1 MKQLLCLILSVA
13 MLIGCIAPVGYA
25 AEISTDADVVAQT
38 GDVAIEA
45 TNGIGSLLSA
55 EISEVEEETS
65 ASELSSHVITDVV
78 VENSIAKVSY
88 SAEDYATV
96 VVALYSEDGLR
107 LLSSTSGVA
116 TPDAS
121 EVELSFQGDMPEY
134 FLVRAYMMDSED
146 CTPLSEMYET
156 PIYTQS
162 MQELLDS
169 TIDDYDPDLV
179 VNFDDDPTTNF
190 AVYNEGVVIVD
201 EVDGVN
207 IVTTND
213 DENLLY
219 VIENADEIFTSLQS
233 GDIVSYFYGDDEI
246 LLCKVDTISVEDNC
260 VTIHGSDN
268 MELKE
273 LFSHIKLEMVMDNS
287 DLVEIDDPEA
297 SVDSQSGTYAVASLP
312 NGDSS
317 IEVKPIHFDF
327 YHQFPGAEDEG
338 LNGYI
343 DVLLDNT
350 TDLYFADGK
359 THYQWELKYELS
371 CNFKIT
377 VLDKED
383 KSLTVPVLKNFKLGS
398 ISAVGM
404 VYDPQFVFTANCSV
418 NVNTTI
424 YGSSGIN
431 CATGR
436 DPINITTPMKMDAQ
450 VDIEG
455 NVFIGFDLKPAF
467 YVLNKNVLKVDMSVP
482 IGGHLNG
489 SLTGNAFESTLHQ
502 SGPDL
507 ELHECDVCLKGEIY
521 GSVSLEVSIKFFNSK
536 KIELGGKVSKKFL
549 SFPFYWSFT
558 FGDIDWGS
566 CPYKQ
571 YLVAFQ
577 VIDQEYAP
585 VSNVTIH
592 ADDLSLHTDET
603 GTAVGY
609 FYAGSINVQVSYAD
623 LTESKRYN
631 IDGPGRKIKIVLG
644 EEEIEFKDFLDE
656 SLLDEIIDNSWVT
669 ATGMCGD
676 NVTWSYY
683 DNQTLVIEGF
693 GPMWNFDTGSPGWP
707 RSVKQVY
714 IIDGVTHLGNWAF
727 SYVYSYGLQSVHI
740 PESVSTIGSNAF
752 NGAYFTEITI
762 PDLVTTIGDYAFMDS
777 DLNHVV
783 IPDSVSVLGQGVF
796 KDCVVLRDAV
806 LSSRLKEIPAN
817 TFEYCWRMTDVVIP
831 DSVEVIGS
839 SAFINCERLTNV
851 TLPDS
856 ITRIEDYAFAGTDS
870 LINMVLPDKVSYL
883 GDGAFHNSN
892 LVYISVPNSLQFM
905 GDYVFKDCHS
915 LTSIYIPFGVTRI
928 GECAFYNCTSLTEI
942 SIPDSVTEIAPSAFG
957 YCVKLGYVDIP
968 ESVTSIGIRAFYHCR
983 NLKNMEIPEGVS
995 IINEGTFYCCTGL
1008 SSVTLPNSLTT
1019 IGDEAFY
1026 GCESLLE
1033 ISIPDS
1039 VNVIGDLAFR
1049 KCESLTSAVLP
1060 NRITSIAN
1068 STFSQCSALT
1078 EIYIPDSVQT
1088 IGSSAFSGCTS
1099 LLTVELP
1106 NDLLVISN
1114 ACFSGCTSLR
1124 SIDIPDGVTS
1134 LGNQAFGYCSNLIS
1148 VNIPNSVTALAED
1161 LFSNCVSLRT
1171 INIPS
1176 TCTSI
1181 PADCFRECV
1190 SLEEVIIPVSVDTI
1204 YGGAFASCDSLSSIW
1219 FAGRPYKIDSYAFN
1233 GVTANAYYPG
1243 DDSNWRKNQMLNYGG
1258 KLSWYPYSYDENGDI
1273 VIGEPTVVPNAMEN
1287 SEFSHIQSDF
1297 GVQPE
1302 NPAAFTEEIVAEV
1315 PQEQV
1320 LPTPDAIIGGE
1331 YGYENSEDYIQ
1342 RTASFSGL
1350 MPGEEYVMLSL
1361 VSIDTDQPVTSE
1373 NLLYIAQAESGE
1385 DGNLSFT
1392 YVQRVTTDP
1401 SYVVLCGPATKTLAE
1416 AQILVPEYYTDGEL
1430 HVINPNVV
1438 YDGETLLEGRDYEI
1452 TGQVCFTEAGT
1463 YTCFIRGIHNYTGTM
1478 QCVYTVGEWNCDE
1491 NGHDFED
1498 GFCRYCDEED
1508 PDAQPTEPT
1517 EPSDP
1522 TDPSEPIDP
1531 TEPTE
1536 PIEPAGEGVIRLS
1549 GANRYETG
1557 FAVADQLKK
1566 NLGVDQFEAVVV
1578 AYGQNFPDALTGS
1591 YLAAVKNAPILLTEK
1606 SVDHTVAAYI
1616 DEKLVSGGTVYILGG
1631 AAAVSESFENALRS
1645 RGFVVKRLKGAGR
1658 YETNL
1663 AILKEAGVTTTDEVL
1678 IATGKNYADS
1688 LSASATGL
1696 PMLLVDKELSE
1707 AQKVFLET
1715 TSGKFVIIG
1724 GTGAV
1729 SADVEAEL
1737 DAIGDVT
1744 RVKGANRYG
1753 TSVEIAKRYFTDP
1766 EFAVLAYAQG
1776 FPDGLCG
1783 GPLALSMGAPLIL
1796 TSNDSF
1802 AAADDYVTGISSG
1815 AVTGGTSRI
1824 SDDTVRAIFDLSP
1837 DTPVVKP

>member
-25 AEISTDADVVAQT
+25 AEISSDADVIAQS
-38 GDVAIEA
+38 GDVAVEA

-65 ASELSSHVITDVV
+65 ASELSSHVITDVM
-78 VENSIAKVSY
+78 VENNIATVSY

-96 VVALYSEDGLR
+96 VVAIYSEDGLR
-107 LLSSTSGVA
+107 LLSSTSGEA
-116 TPDAS
+116 TPDDS

-134 FLVRAYMMDSED
+134 FLVRAYMMDSVD
-146 CTPLSEMYET
+146 CTPLSDMYET

-233 GDIVSYFYGDDEI
+233 GDIVSYFYGDDEL

-268 MELKE
+268 MELEE

-287 DLVEIDDPEA
+287 DLVEIDDPDA
-297 SVDSQSGTYAVASLP
+297 LVDSQSGTYAVASLP

-644 EEEIEFKDFLDE
+644 EEDITFEDFIEGTIEDDVMDDTFL
-656 SLLDEIIDNSWVT
+656 V
-669 ATGMCGD
+669 AHGKCGD
-676 NVTWSYY
+676 NLSW
-683 DNQTLVIEGF
+683 TL
-693 GPMWNFDTGSPGWP
+693 N
-707 RSVKQVY
+707 
-714 IIDGVTHLGNWAF
+714 
-727 SYVYSYGLQSVHI
+727 SYGVLTISGSGEMYDYTNLTSGEADAYDGKGRTTAPWSPYAKSIYTLILESGVKSIGINAFAYFYNLTSVSLPDTLTTIKGSAFPFCLALQS
-740 PESVSTIGSNAF
+740 
-752 NGAYFTEITI
+752 
-762 PDLVTTIGDYAFMDS
+762 
-777 DLNHVV
+777 
-783 IPDSVSVLGQGVF
+783 
-796 KDCVVLRDAV
+796 
-806 LSSRLKEIPAN
+806 
-817 TFEYCWRMTDVVIP
+817 
-831 DSVEVIGS
+831 
-839 SAFINCERLTNV
+839 
-851 TLPDS
+851 
-856 ITRIEDYAFAGTDS
+856 IE
-870 LINMVLPDKVSYL
+870 
-883 GDGAFHNSN
+883 
-892 LVYISVPNSLQFM
+892 
-905 GDYVFKDCHS
+905 
-915 LTSIYIPFGVTRI
+915 
-928 GECAFYNCTSLTEI
+928 
-942 SIPDSVTEIAPSAFG
+942 IPDSVTTIESYAFSKCHLLKDVIISRGLTEIDYGVFFQCGLERVS
-957 YCVKLGYVDIP
+957 IP
-968 ESVTSIGIRAFYHCR
+968 ENVNDIGGKAFAHCI
-983 NLKNMEIPEGVS
+983 NLTEVDLPD
-995 IINEGTFYCCTGL
+995 GL
-1008 SSVTLPNSLTT
+1008 LE

-1026 GCESLLE
+1026 GCSNLAEITLPDGLTSIRYSAFRDCDSLTSVIVPDSVTSIGYNCFNSCSLLE
-1033 ISIPDS
+1033 S
-1039 VNVIGDLAFR
+1039 V
-1049 KCESLTSAVLP
+1049 VLP
-1060 NRITSIAN
+1060 NG
-1068 STFSQCSALT
+1068 LT
-1078 EIYIPDSVQT
+1078 EIESSMFGGCSNLTSVTIPDTVTEIGSSVFYNCSKLRNIAIPEGVVS
-1088 IGSSAFSGCTS
+1088 IGSSAFYNC
-1099 LLTVELP
+1099 
-1106 NDLLVISN
+1106 DI
-1114 ACFSGCTSLR
+1114 R
-1124 SIDIPDGVTS
+1124 SIVIPEGVTS
-1134 LGNQAFGYCSNLIS
+1134 LSSEVFGFCDYLTSIVIPDGLTKIDAKAFYYCSDLPCIY
-1148 VNIPNSVTALAED
+1148 IPKGV
-1161 LFSNCVSLRT
+1161 
-1171 INIPS
+1171 
-1176 TCTSI
+1176 TSI
-1181 PADCFRECV
+1181 GRR
-1190 SLEEVIIPVSVDTI
+1190 
-1204 YGGAFASCDSLSSIW
+1204 AFYDCDSLQNI
-1219 FAGRPYKIDSYAFN
+1219 Y
-1233 GVTANAYYPG
+1233 
-1243 DDSNWRKNQMLNYGG
+1243 YGG
-1258 KLSWYPYSYDENGDI
+1258 TETEWKAVAIYEDNDPLLSASIHYNSTQADVAAIDGTDSIFDSSNGYVSGDTEQKEVSPIPVTLAATYS
-1273 VIGEPTVVPNAMEN
+1273 
-1287 SEFSHIQSDF
+1287 
-1297 GVQPE
+1297 
-1302 NPAAFTEEIVAEV
+1302 
-1315 PQEQV
+1315 
-1320 LPTPDAIIGGE
+1320 GE
-1331 YGYENSEDYIQ
+1331 YGGEDKGDYIQ

-1361 VSIDTDQPVTSE
+1361 VSIYTDHPVAPE
-1373 NLLYIAQAESGE
+1373 NLLYIAQAEAGE

-1401 SYVVLCGPATKTLAE
+1401 SYVVLCGPATKTLADS
-1416 AQILVPEYYTDGEL
+1416 QITVPEYYTDGEL
-1430 HVINPNVV
+1430 HVVNPDVV
-1438 YDGETLLEGRDYEI
+1438 YDGETLQEGRDYEI

-1536 PIEPAGEGVIRLS
+1536 PSDPSEPTEPAGEGVIRLS

-1616 DEKLVSGGTVYILGG
+1616 DENLVSGGTVYILGG

-1645 RGFVVKRLKGAGR
+1645 RGFAVKRLKGAGR

-1707 AQKVFLET
+1707 AQKAFLET

-1766 EFAVLAYAQG
+1766 ESAVLAYAQG

-1783 GPLALSMGAPLIL
+1783 GPLALSMDAPLIL